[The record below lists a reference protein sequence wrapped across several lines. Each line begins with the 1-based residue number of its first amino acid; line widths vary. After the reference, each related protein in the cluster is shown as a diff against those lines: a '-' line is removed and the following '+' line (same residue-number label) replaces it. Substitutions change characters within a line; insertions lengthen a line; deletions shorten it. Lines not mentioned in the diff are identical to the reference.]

1 MQKEIFEQSESVMNT
16 MRGRVNFEDGKVK
29 LGGIMEHMT
38 EIRRCRRLL
47 FIACGTSYHSAIA
60 VSSRIIGTL
69 VLLHSSKGIFKRKS
83 LHIVIDIFSIKGM
96 YHNFQM
102 GYVNEMIISFVVLWY
117 CGN

>member
-69 VLLHSSKGIFKRKS
+69 VFSKNCLLHSSKGIFKRKS
-83 LHIVIDIFSIKGM
+83 LHIFIDIFF
-96 YHNFQM
+96 HNERN
-102 GYVNEMIISFVVLWY
+102 VS
-117 CGN
+117 